1 MNFKEVATEILEAV
15 GGIENVTDVI
25 RCQSRLRVSIKD
37 FELVDEDRVKKTE
50 GVLGT
55 KKSGVV
61 YQIVFGDKVEGVY
74 QAFTKLVGLGKTNS
88 SPEAEE
94 KKKLTPSLIF
104 GMLSETMAGIFTPV
118 GTGLVGSGLVT
129 ALAIVLKLIGII
141 QEGDEVSTVLGVIGG
156 AGIAF
161 LPMIVALASAE
172 RFKCNKI
179 IAVII
184 AGILMS
190 PTWTTLLNQGTNQ
203 LMLFGVIPLHVI
215 NYSTAIIPPILAI
228 WVMAK
233 LEYYLKS
240 HLPDL
245 LGNFFVPFVE
255 ILVIGLASLIIIG
268 PIAQILADGIANTAT
283 WMFDKSPLIASAA
296 YAGLYPIM
304 VMTGTHTATF
314 TILFDNLAKYGVD
327 NVFPLM
333 ALAHAGMATAALIA
347 FLKTKNKKLKGFA
360 SSGALVTFI
369 GLAEPALYGVCVP
382 LKKLLLVACISAG
395 AGGVVYGM
403 FNVTVAGLG
412 YLPLGTFPLY
422 FNDTFIPAMIGLAI
436 TIAISAFL
444 SFVWGYKPGDE
455 DSVPTYS
462 MEGYDE

>member
-1 MNFKEVATEILEAV
+1 MKFNEIASEVLKAV
-15 GGIENVTDVI
+15 GGVDNVIDVI

-37 FELVDEDRVKKTE
+37 FEYVDEDKVKKIE

-55 KKSGVV
+55 KKSGMV
-61 YQIVFGDKVEGVY
+61 YQIVFGDKVESVF
-74 QAFTKLVGLGKTNS
+74 QAFKQLLEFSKNDESTIV
-88 SPEAEE
+88 E
-94 KKKLTPSLIF
+94 KRKLTPSLIF
-104 GMLSETMAGIFTPV
+104 GTLSETMAGIFTPV

-129 ALAIVLKLIGII
+129 ALAILLKLAGII
-141 QEGDEVSTVLGVIGG
+141 QEGDAFSTVLTVIGG

-190 PTWTTLLNQGTNQ
+190 STWTTLLSEGTNQ

-233 LEYYLKS
+233 LERYLKS
-240 HLPDL
+240 HLPDI

-255 ILVIGLASLIIIG
+255 IFVIGLASLIVIG
-268 PIAQILADGIANTAT
+268 PLAQILSDTIMNCAT
-283 WMFDKSPLIASAA
+283 WMFDKVPLIASAV

-314 TILFDNLAKYGVD
+314 TILFDNLARYGVD

-333 ALAHAGMATAALIA
+333 ALAHAGMATAALVV
-347 FLKTKNKKLKGFA
+347 FFKTKNKKLKGFA

-382 LKKLLLVACISAG
+382 LKKLLLVACVSAG
-395 AGGVVYGM
+395 LGGIVYGM

-422 FNDTFIPAMIGLAI
+422 FNDTFIPAMLGLLI
-436 TIAISAFL
+436 TIIISAFL
-444 SFVWGYKPGDE
+444 SIIWGYKVGDE
-455 DSVPTYS
+455 DKIDIFSQ
-462 MEGYDE
+462 DEDDE